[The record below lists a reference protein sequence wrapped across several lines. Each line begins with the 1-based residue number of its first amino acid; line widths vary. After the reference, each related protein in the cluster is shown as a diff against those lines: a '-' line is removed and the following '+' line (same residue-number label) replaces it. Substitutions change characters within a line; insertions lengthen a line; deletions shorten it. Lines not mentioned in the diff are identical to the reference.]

1 MSSTHKGLDASSKLG
16 RAIFAL
22 VDATT
27 KMHPEVRA
35 RAMRIKNMVD
45 VDPDDPMTRFK
56 INPELD
62 ILMRDPKLNAQV
74 RAVQRAMPK

>member
-1 MSSTHKGLDASSKLG
+1 M
-16 RAIFAL
+16 
-22 VDATT
+22 DATL
-27 KMHPEVRA
+27 KMPADVRA
-35 RAMRIKNMVD
+35 RAVRIKNLIE
-45 VDPDDPMTRFK
+45 VDPEDPMTRFK

>member
-1 MSSTHKGLDASSKLG
+1 MSRKKGLDASSKLG
-16 RAIFAL
+16 RAVFQL
-22 VDATT
+22 VDATA

-35 RAMRIKNMVD
+35 RALRVKNMID
-45 VDPDDPMTRFK
+45 VDPDDPMARFK
-56 INPELD
+56 VNPELD

>member
-1 MSSTHKGLDASSKLG
+1 MSSKRGLDASSKLG

-22 VDATT
+22 VDATL

-35 RAMRIKNMVD
+35 RAVRIKNLVEA
-45 VDPDDPMTRFK
+45 DPDDPMARFK

-62 ILMRDPKLNAQV
+62 ILMRDPKLNAKV
-74 RAVQRAMPK
+74 RAVQKAMPK